1 MDQPT
6 RPTAVPDPEPAE
18 HDEQVRIVIT
28 FAGPGLA
35 DHRID
40 AHGCDLAQVAAAAWV
55 LDAWAHELR
64 ASIHHQVA
72 SKIEVV
78 RTMPQGRPS

>member
-6 RPTAVPDPEPAE
+6 RPTPVPDPEPAE

-40 AHGCDLAQVAAAAWV
+40 AHGCDLAQVAAAAWI
-55 LDAWAHELR
+55 LDAWARELR
-64 ASIHHQVA
+64 AAIGQRA